1 MKTLLILIAAGLA
14 LVGNIPYLID
24 VIQKRVKPHPYSWFV
39 WSIVSMVTLIGGIQ
53 KGAGLA
59 ALAIAAS
66 EVFTILIFLFAL
78 RNGIKDSFKN
88 VAKKDTIFLVIALLG
103 LIPWFIT
110 KDPTISVVV
119 VVCIDLVAFIP
130 TLIKTYKDPESE
142 TYLLYSMNIVR
153 HLLILLTVSQ
163 FNLATTFHSF
173 AMIVTNTMMTLFIVK
188 SELTKKNLK
197 EVFTKVKKYLLRK

>member
-66 EVFTILIFLFAL
+66 EVFTILIFVFAL
-78 RNGIKDSFKN
+78 RNGIRNSFKDIQ
-88 VAKKDTIFLVIALLG
+88 KKDTIFLVVALLG
-103 LIPWFIT
+103 LKRPNYFCNCSCMYR
-110 KDPTISVVV
+110 PC
-119 VVCIDLVAFIP
+119 CICSN
-130 TLIKTYKDPESE
+130 TY
-142 TYLLYSMNIVR
+142 
-153 HLLILLTVSQ
+153 
-163 FNLATTFHSF
+163 
-173 AMIVTNTMMTLFIVK
+173 
-188 SELTKKNLK
+188 
-197 EVFTKVKKYLLRK
+197 

>member
-1 MKTLLILIAAGLA
+1 MKTILIVIAAGLA
-14 LVGNIPYLID
+14 LIGNIPYLVD
-24 VIQKRVKPHPYSWFV
+24 VIKGRAKPHPYSWFV

-59 ALAIAAS
+59 AIAIGAS
-66 EVFTILIFLFAL
+66 EIFTILIFVFAL
-78 RNGIKDSFKN
+78 RAGIKNSFKN
-88 VAKKDTIFLVIALLG
+88 IKKQDTIFLIIALLG

-130 TLIKTYKDPESE
+130 TLIKTYKDPTSE
-142 TYLLYSMNIVR
+142 TYLLYAMNVAR
-153 HLLILLTVSQ
+153 HILILLTVGQ

-173 AMIVTNTMMTLFIVK
+173 AMIATNSAMTAFITK
-188 SELTKKNLK
+188 SKIKKLLK
-197 EVFTKVKKYLLRK
+197 S

>member
-24 VIQKRVKPHPYSWFV
+24 VIKKRVKPHPYSWFV

-59 ALAIAAS
+59 AIAIAAS
-66 EVFTILIFLFAL
+66 EVFTILIFIFAL
-78 RNGIKDSFKN
+78 RNGIRDSFKDIQ
-88 VAKKDTIFLVIALLG
+88 KKDTIFLVVALLG
-103 LIPWFIT
+103 LIPWFVT
-110 KDPTISVVV
+110 KDPTISVIV
-119 VVCIDLVAFIP
+119 VVCIDLVAFVP

-142 TYLLYSMNIVR
+142 TYLLYSMNVAR
-153 HLLILLTVSQ
+153 HLLILFTVSQ

-173 AMIVTNTMMTLFIVK
+173 AMITTNTMMTLFIVK
-188 SELTKKNLK
+188 SELTKENFKKLM
-197 EVFTKVKKYLLRK
+197 KVVKSKIFNK